1 MIHVFGLIAG
11 AAIGLLIG
19 RYMSKFGFG
28 CPLICDPKISTIYF
42 ALIGLMITFS

>member
-1 MIHVFGLIAG
+1 MNHVLFAMGGGIVG
-11 AAIGLLIG
+11 FFIG

-42 ALIGLMITFS
+42 AFIGLFLSF